1 MAWALYLMEEIKFLL
16 FAFSLYTYYLLN
28 VEIYQVLTAVIEEES
43 EQITFLL
50 RFSFVLEN
58 SHI

>member
-1 MAWALYLMEEIKFLL
+1 MAWALYLMEEIKFLF